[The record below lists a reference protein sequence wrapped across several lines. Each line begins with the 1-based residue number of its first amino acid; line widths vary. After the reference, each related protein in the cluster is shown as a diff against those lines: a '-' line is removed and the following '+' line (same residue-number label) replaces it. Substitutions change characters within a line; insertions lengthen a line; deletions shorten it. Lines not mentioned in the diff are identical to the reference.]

1 MKTYLIV
8 LIAIT
13 MLCTKTTSAQNVGIG
28 TTSPLV
34 KLDVAGRLRLQHNAG
49 QTAGIFFDGTSEP
62 QRSFIGTINNDH
74 VGIFGAGTGWK
85 FAFNVNN
92 GNVGIGATDP
102 TTTLDVNGGFRLRG
116 TFPAKGHV
124 LTSVD
129 ASGNADWQAPV
140 AFKVSGL
147 LNGASQNIG
156 NYSWTKVMFNS
167 SLNYNLGLNFQPL
180 LSQFLI
186 AEKGVYS
193 FTFQLT
199 YDLNYYLNEN
209 TARLRLNRN
218 GNISTVND
226 FNHLYKGVDDNG
238 EFSYTNSSIQS
249 SYEGNFEAG
258 DIVWL
263 EAHINGPIDHNQVA
277 KTSVNLWS
285 NYCWF
290 AGHLV
295 ARF

>member
-1 MKTYLIV
+1 
-8 LIAIT
+8 
-13 MLCTKTTSAQNVGIG
+13 MLFAEVSNAQNNVGIG
-28 TTSPLV
+28 TTTPIV

-49 QTAGIFFDGTSEP
+49 ETAGIYFDGTSSP

-74 VGIFGAGTGWK
+74 VGIYGAVAGWK

-92 GNVGIGATDP
+92 GFVGIGDANP

-116 TFPAKGHV
+116 TFPSKGHV

-147 LNGASQNIG
+147 LNGASQNVNQI
-156 NYSWTKVMFNS
+156 SWTKVMFNS
-167 SLNYNLGLNFQPL
+167 SLNYNIGLNFQPL
-180 LSQFLI
+180 LSQFLV

-199 YDLNYYLNEN
+199 YDLNYYLHAN
-209 TARLRLNRN
+209 TARLMRNRN
-218 GNISTVND
+218 GNISSIND
-226 FNHLYKGVDDNG
+226 FIYLRGGIDDNG
-238 EFSYTNSSIQS
+238 EISYTNGYIHS

-263 EAHINGPIDHNQVA
+263 EVYIDGPMDQNQVA

-285 NYCWF
+285 NYSWF